1 MLQQVRYLGVVR
13 ANPLDY
19 VQRYGASVRDV
30 TSLPDYVLTIPTPKD
45 VGVLAAERQRGRD
58 HELEGSLEAQLLGR
72 GIRDLGASESVTASI
87 QESENASEDSSGDR

>member
-45 VGVLAAERQRGRD
+45 VGVLAAERQC
-58 HELEGSLEAQLLGR
+58 
-72 GIRDLGASESVTASI
+72 IRDLGASESVTASI

>member
-1 MLQQVRYLGVVR
+1 MVR

-45 VGVLAAERQRGRD
+45 VGLGEHRT
-58 HELEGSLEAQLLGR
+58 QLLR
-72 GIRDLGASESVTASI
+72 PGIRHLGASESVTASI